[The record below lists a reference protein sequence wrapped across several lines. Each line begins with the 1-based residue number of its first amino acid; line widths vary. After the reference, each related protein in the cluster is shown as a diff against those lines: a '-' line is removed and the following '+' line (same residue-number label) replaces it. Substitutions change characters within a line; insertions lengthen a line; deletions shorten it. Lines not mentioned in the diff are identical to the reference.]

1 MSEAKA
7 QVLLVEDEAPMR
19 RFIRLALAAHG
30 YRIIEAET
38 GRDGLQ
44 QAAAHMPDIVLLDL
58 GLPDMDGLDFTRSL
72 REWSLIPILVLSA
85 RGHES
90 QKVEALDAGADDYL
104 TKPFGSE
111 ELLARIRV
119 GLRHAARSTQ
129 DPATSIM
136 TVGNLRVD
144 MGKRLVFL
152 DDAEVHLTPIE
163 YKLLTVLMKHAG
175 KVLTHKQLLD
185 PVWGPGHAHQMQY
198 LRVYMAQLRQ
208 KLEENPARPR
218 YLLTEAG
225 VGYRFKS
232 EA

>member
-1 MSEAKA
+1 
-7 QVLLVEDEAPMR
+7 
-19 RFIRLALAAHG
+19 
-30 YRIIEAET
+30 
-38 GRDGLQ
+38 
-44 QAAAHMPDIVLLDL
+44 
-58 GLPDMDGLDFTRSL
+58 
-72 REWSLIPILVLSA
+72 
-85 RGHES
+85 
-90 QKVEALDAGADDYL
+90 
-104 TKPFGSE
+104 
-111 ELLARIRV
+111 
-119 GLRHAARSTQ
+119 
-129 DPATSIM
+129 
-136 TVGNLRVD
+136 

-208 KLEENPARPR
+208 KLEENPARPK

>member
-7 QVLLVEDEAPMR
+7 QVLLIEDEAPMR

-38 GRDGLQ
+38 GHEGLQ

-119 GLRHAARSTQ
+119 GLRHASRSTQ
-129 DPATSIM
+129 DPATSVMI
-136 TVGNLRVD
+136 VGKLRVD

-152 DDAEVHLTPIE
+152 DEAEVHLTPIE
-163 YKLLTVLMKHAG
+163 YKLLTVLMRHAG

-208 KLEENPARPR
+208 KLEENPARPK